1 MSGSETGKMATG
13 VHLRK
18 SLWLPNL
25 LTFLLLA
32 AFLVFFYAIDLIFK
46 PQLNPGI
53 LLATG
58 TLMALVPAVLWIA
71 FFYRQDHLEPE
82 PKHMVFSVF
91 LLGGLLAAA
100 VGIPLLQNIFDV
112 NSWLYKNLLVDFLGS
127 IMVIGF
133 SQEFIKYAAVRF
145 SVFNSAEFDERTDGI
160 IYSTAAGLGFATV
173 LNINFIVE
181 SGGVF
186 LGNAAMRI
194 VVVALAQASFSGIT
208 GYFLGREKLEKRP
221 FWWTPLGVSIAA
233 VLDGLFYFL
242 WGNLTAPTLSTTG
255 AFGNQWIGII
265 LAILLAAS
273 VAALLS
279 WLIARD
285 IKKASSQSALSG
297 AKA

>member
-1 MSGSETGKMATG
+1 MSDLVVEKKEAGIR
-13 VHLRK
+13 LRK
-18 SLWLPNL
+18 SVWLPNVI
-25 LTFLLLA
+25 TFVLLA
-32 AFLVFFYAIDLIFK
+32 AFLLFFYGVDSIFK
-46 PQLNPGI
+46 PQFSPGI
-53 LLATG
+53 LLAIG
-58 TLMALVPAVLWIA
+58 TIMAVVPAVLWIA

-100 VGIPLLQNIFDV
+100 VGIPLLQNIYDI
-112 NSWLYKNLLVDFLGS
+112 NAWLYKNLLVDFLGS
-127 IMVIGF
+127 VLVIGF
-133 SQEFIKYAAVRF
+133 SQEFLKYAAVRF
-145 SVFNSAEFDERTDGI
+145 SVFNSDEFDERTDGI

-173 LNINFIVE
+173 LNIHFIVE

-255 AFGNQWIGII
+255 AFGNQWIGIF
-265 LAILLAAS
+265 LAILLAAG

-285 IKKASSQSALSG
+285 IKQSQAVSAVSKA
-297 AKA
+297 